1 MIKRVINIIKYII
14 IGIVQGVSEILP
26 ISSSG
31 HLSLTYELLNISK
44 GNQLDITIYLH
55 FASSLALCLFFKNK
69 IKDIIKGCFS
79 YIFKK
84 DKSQIYSF
92 KLFIYLVIATLPAAT
107 VGFFLDEF
115 IEKYFN
121 NSLFLSICFFITSI
135 ILLISSKL
143 KSYTHSHYTFKNT
156 IVVGLFQCLAIV
168 PGISRSGTTMF
179 AGKLSKLDSNKQ
191 KEFSF
196 LLLIPI
202 SLGAFIL
209 SLTKPHNAFINFSE
223 YSYLYLISMIVSFV
237 FTFLSLKMLM
247 KKANEIPYIYFSIYL
262 LILSIIILFFYY
274 F

>member
-1 MIKRVINIIKYII
+1 MIKKVINIIKYII

-44 GNQLDITIYLH
+44 DNQLDITIYLH

-223 YSYLYLISMIVSFV
+223 YSYLYLISMIISFV

-262 LILSIIILFFYY
+262 LILSVIILFFYY
-274 F
+274 L

>member
-1 MIKRVINIIKYII
+1 MIKKIINIIKYII

-79 YIFKK
+79 YIFKN

-223 YSYLYLISMIVSFV
+223 YSYLYLISMIISFV

-262 LILSIIILFFYY
+262 LILSVIILFFYY
-274 F
+274 L

>member
-44 GNQLDITIYLH
+44 DNQLDITIYLH

-223 YSYLYLISMIVSFV
+223 YSYLYLISMIISFV

-262 LILSIIILFFYY
+262 LILSVIILFFYY
-274 F
+274 L